1 MGEMLTHTERAKG
14 AQGIGKAIVRSPD
27 ATALTPTLAELGI
40 SKRGGGKLIHLYHL
54 VNLNFPNMGVDSP
67 FTFVKPELSEI
78 GKLIHL
84 ARA

>member
-1 MGEMLTHTERAKG
+1 MGEFLARPENK
-14 AQGIGKAIVRSPD
+14 AQGKRTDLVAMRNQVD
-27 ATALTPTLAELGI
+27 EKPTLAELGI